1 MIELRLIYTT
11 PADIY
16 EIVPAQI
23 LGKITDDTGTGN
35 EKPSIITERMK
46 ASENLVESY
55 LSVRYK
61 LPLIAKDGTVPG
73 EIKDAVLTIAKYKLY
88 ARRNALN
95 ASVQSEYDDMI
106 NWLKMVASGKA
117 DISLPQVDGT
127 YTENG
132 SPLTF
137 GSSYGSLF

>member
-1 MIELRLIYTT
+1 MSELKLIYTK

-23 LGKITDDTGTGN
+23 LGKITDDAGTGD

-46 ASENLVESY
+46 AAENLVESY

-61 LPLIAKDGTVPG
+61 LPLIASDGTIPSEV
-73 EIKDAVLTIAKYKLY
+73 KDAVLTIAKYKLY

-95 ASVQSEYDDMI
+95 PSVQSEYDDMI
-106 NWLKMVASGKA
+106 SWLKMVAGGKA
-117 DISLPQVDGT
+117 DISLPQVDGS

-132 SPLTF
+132 TSLQS
-137 GSSYGSLF
+137 GSTYGSLF